1 MFENLDSKNEGQLYG
16 KDNLT
21 LSFGEVIS
29 KNDFKNNDK
38 VEQIRKMILKI
49 KSELLMEKN
58 IDKRINMIYNG
69 LMNYAGPLVFKW
81 NMEDIDLDT
90 VSEIFNAIQERFPHR
105 SVVGIPNQIDLLL
118 SENQVKEFVKCFDKW
133 KADNGYDNIL
143 AEDTDL
149 TNV

>member
-1 MFENLDSKNEGQLYG
+1 MFDKLDSKNEGQLYG
-16 KDNLT
+16 KDDLT
-21 LSFGEVIS
+21 LSFGEVIP
-29 KNDFKNNDK
+29 KNDFKNKDK

-58 IDKRINMIYNG
+58 IDKRIDMIYNG

-81 NMEDIDLDT
+81 NMEDIDLDI
-90 VSEIFNAIQERFPHR
+90 VSEMFNAIQDRFPHR
-105 SVVGIPNQIDLLL
+105 SVVAIPNQIDLLL

>member
-1 MFENLDSKNEGQLYG
+1 MFDKLDSKNEGQLYG
-16 KDNLT
+16 KDDLT

-29 KNDFKNNDK
+29 KNDFKDNDK

-49 KSELLMEKN
+49 KNELLFEKDN
-58 IDKRINMIYNG
+58 DKRIDMIYKG

-81 NMEDIDLDT
+81 DLEEIDLDV
-90 VSEIFNAIQERFPHR
+90 VSEIYNVIQDRFPHR
-105 SVVGIPNQIDLLL
+105 SVVAIPNQVDLLL

-149 TNV
+149 TDV

>member
-1 MFENLDSKNEGQLYG
+1 MFDKLDSKNEGQLYG
-16 KDNLT
+16 KDDLT

-58 IDKRINMIYNG
+58 IDKRIDMIYNG

-81 NMEDIDLDT
+81 NMEDIDLDI
-90 VSEIFNAIQERFPHR
+90 VSEMFNAIQDRFPHR
-105 SVVGIPNQIDLLL
+105 SVVAIPNQVDLLL
-118 SENQVKEFVKCFDKW
+118 SENQVKEFIKCFEKW

-149 TNV
+149 TDV

>member
-1 MFENLDSKNEGQLYG
+1 MFDKLDSKNEGQLYG
-16 KDNLT
+16 KDDLT

-49 KSELLMEKN
+49 KSELLFEKDN
-58 IDKRINMIYNG
+58 DKRIDMIYKG

-81 NMEDIDLDT
+81 NMEEIDLDI
-90 VSEIFNAIQERFPHR
+90 VSEMFNTIQEILPHR
-105 SVVGIPNQIDLLL
+105 SVVAIPNQIDLLL

-149 TNV
+149 TDV